1 MRERWKRVLWG
12 LLIAT
17 LGAGLLVA
25 YRHYVLQAP
34 GPTLSWV
41 RGDITYELLSPRMLG
56 LILLAP
62 LFLFALGRS
71 LADLPWQQRV
81 LSLVLRLAFV
91 ALLALGLSRPARTAY
106 TDKVCTVYLVDV
118 SDSVPDEAL
127 LDARKT
133 IQDGLDAR
141 RPDDLVRAISFARR
155 PLVLPMADDAKEAP
169 GIARHDPPGTAARLG
184 AGTDLQAAMQHAYG
198 LFPAGYLKRVVLISD
213 GVQTNGNVLA
223 EINRAERFGVRIFS
237 VPYRRPVP
245 GEVALR
251 ELTLPDRVKV
261 GEPFE
266 VHANIYAS
274 RATKARARL
283 YQGEALNGLDGVRTL
298 ELIAGNNDISFKSV
312 VRIAGTVTYA
322 LKLDEIAEDRFPENN
337 QYATTVD
344 VPGRPTILYVEGDPA
359 RASYLSSALSAQ
371 QFDVDVRT
379 PSSFPGSLK
388 ELERYDF
395 VILSDTPAE
404 KVSLAS
410 QDLIEQYCKVLGGGF
425 LFAGGAA
432 GYGLGGWYNTTIERI
447 LPVRMDTEH
456 RRETPSLAMTLVIDR
471 SGSMTG
477 LPLEMAK
484 SAARA
489 TVDILASGDLIEV
502 IAFDSQPT
510 RYVKM
515 QPARNRSRIANN
527 IARIQAGG
535 GTEIFSAL
543 DAAYQ
548 DMTVTRARKKHVILL
563 TDGRAPTSGIR
574 DLVQAMIAESITVT
588 TVGLGDEAD
597 DQLLRMI
604 ADVGGG
610 RYHKVTDPNALPR
623 IFTRET
629 EMIARQAAVEE
640 WFPVSQ
646 VAPADFLRGLDI
658 NTSPLLHGYVA
669 TRMKPPPAQLILQSD
684 KAEPILA
691 RWRVGTGWALAWTS
705 DVKNMWAVEW
715 LRWNGY
721 GQFWGQLVHEHMRKK
736 HRRELDMR
744 ASVVDGQV
752 HAVVD
757 AFGIDDKFENGL
769 DSTLTLTG
777 PEPGGEKTTVPMNQ
791 TAPGR
796 YEAWTRL
803 PKYGSYLLRA
813 DHART
818 NNKGEPVNVA
828 VSYGHVSNPY
838 PREYASF
845 EPDLDTLKRAAM
857 AAGGTTD
864 PVTSAIFDPSGEKIT
879 YHEDLWL
886 RAIIAAVIVFLL
898 DLFLRRV
905 RLFDRKFLPRR
916 ARKDR
921 GQRLSLPPESLRAR
935 R

>member
-1 MRERWKRVLWG
+1 MRGQLKRILWG
-12 LLIAT
+12 LFIVAI
-17 LGAGLLVA
+17 GVGLFMA
-25 YRHYVLQAP
+25 YRHFVL
-34 GPTLSWV
+34 LSPDSTITWV
-41 RGDITYELLSPRMLG
+41 RGETTYELLAPRMLG
-56 LILLAP
+56 FVLLAP

-71 LADLPWQQRV
+71 LADLPWQQRI
-81 LSLVLRLAFV
+81 LTAILRLVFV
-91 ALLALGLSRPARTAY
+91 ALLALGLSRPSRTADS
-106 TDKVCTVYLVDV
+106 DKICTVYLVDV
-118 SDSVPDEAL
+118 SDSIPDEAL
-127 LDARKT
+127 GDAR
-133 IQDGLDAR
+133 QVVQAGLDAR
-141 RPDDLVRAISFARR
+141 RDDDLVRLVTFARR
-155 PLVLPMADDAKEAP
+155 PQVIALEDEATEAP
-169 GIARHDPPGTAARLG
+169 PIERHDPPDSPARLG
-184 AGTDLQAAMQHAYG
+184 AGSDLQSALQHAYG
-198 LFPAGYLKRVVLISD
+198 LYPAGYLKRAIVMSD
-213 GVQTNGNVLA
+213 GVQTNGNLLA
-223 EINRAERFGVRIFS
+223 ESNRAKDFGVKLYS

-266 VHANIYAS
+266 VHASIYSS
-274 RATKARARL
+274 RKTSAQAKL
-283 YQGEALNGLDGVRTL
+283 FQGEALNGLDGVRKLDL
-298 ELIAGNNDISFKSV
+298 EPGHNDVAFESV
-312 VRIAGTVTYA
+312 VRMAGNVTYS
-322 LKLDEIAEDRFPENN
+322 LELEEIAEDRFPENN
-337 QYATTVD
+337 RYATTVD
-344 VPGRPTILYVEGDPA
+344 VPGRPTVLYVEGDPA
-359 RASYLSSALSAQ
+359 RANYLSSALSAQ
-371 QFDVDVRT
+371 QFDVDVRSPT
-379 PSSFPGSLK
+379 AFPGSLK

-395 VILSDTPAE
+395 VILSDTPANA
-404 KVSLAS
+404 VSLSA
-410 QDLIEQYCKVLGGGF
+410 QDLIEQYVKVLGGGF
-425 LFAGGAA
+425 LFAGGTA
-432 GYGLGGWYNTTIERI
+432 GYGLGGWYNTTMERI

-456 RRETPSLAMTLVIDR
+456 RRETPSLAMALVIDR

-484 SAARA
+484 AAARA
-489 TVDILASGDLIEV
+489 TVDILASNDLIEV
-502 IAFDSQPT
+502 IAFDSQPS
-510 RYVKM
+510 RFVKM
-515 QPARNRSRIANN
+515 QPARNRSRIGNN

-588 TVGLGDEAD
+588 TVGLGDQAD

-629 EMIARQAAVEE
+629 EMVARQAAVEE
-640 WFPVSQ
+640 WFPVTQ
-646 VAPADFLRGLDI
+646 VAPADFLSGLDI
-658 NTSPLLHGYVA
+658 NSSPLLHGYVA

-691 RWRVGTGWALAWTS
+691 RWRLGTGWTLAWTS
-705 DVKNMWAVEW
+705 DVKNLWAVEW
-715 LRWNGY
+715 LRWRGY
-721 GQFWGQLVHEHMRKK
+721 GQFWGQLVREHMRTK
-736 HRRELDMR
+736 HRRELDMQ

-757 AFGIDDKFENGL
+757 AFGVDDKFENGL
-769 DSTLTLTG
+769 DSTLRITG
-777 PEPGGEKTTVPMNQ
+777 PEPDGDERKVTMNQ

-796 YEAWTRL
+796 YEAKVRL
-803 PKYGSYLLRA
+803 DKYGSYLLRA

-838 PREYASF
+838 PREYARF
-845 EPDLDTLKRAAM
+845 EPDLATLERAATS
-857 AAGGTTD
+857 AGGG
-864 PVTSAIFDPSGEKIT
+864 VDPSPSVVFSPGDEKIT
-879 YHEDLWL
+879 YHEELWG
-886 RAIIAAVIVFLL
+886 RAILAAVAVFLL

-916 ARKDR
+916 RRKDR
-921 GQRLSLPPESLRAR
+921 GQRTSLIPESIR
-935 R
+935 